1 MLSSGGGHLVVCG
14 ARFHWSALAFGFWL
28 AACASVDQFGSRT
41 YDGNLNSQNATNQ
54 EILLNII
61 RASSYQSTNFFAITQ
76 VTGSQVETLTTG
88 LPTITLG
95 PGLTTAQRQAVIS
108 DSLANGVTGG
118 YQSNPLVSS
127 TFSEGM
133 LSPTSLRTIALL
145 FWSHP
150 REPCIWTASS

>member
-1 MLSSGGGHLVVCG
+1 
-14 ARFHWSALAFGFWL
+14 
-28 AACASVDQFGSRT
+28 
-41 YDGNLNSQNATNQ
+41 
-54 EILLNII
+54 
-61 RASSYQSTNFFAITQ
+61 
-76 VTGSQVETLTTG
+76 
-88 LPTITLG
+88 LG